1 MEGKKEEL
9 NFETLAIHAGNAP
22 DVITGAIA
30 PPLVRTKTFKQ
41 PEFGIEGKWQYARGQ
56 NPTREILE
64 KNLSALEGDG
74 DAIVFGSGLAAEAM
88 FFMTLQPGDH
98 VVLCKEVYG
107 GTYRLLEKVFAKFGI
122 SASFVDFSKKENI
135 KKSINENTKYIFVEL
150 LTNPSLYVNDLL
162 SIREISVETGV
173 PFVVDMTFTPPCS
186 VRAFEY
192 GAETIIHSL
201 SKYISGHND
210 VMGGSVITKNKEVYE
225 KIKFLQK
232 AVGALLSPDE
242 CYRVIQGIKTLSL
255 RWKKS
260 SENALNLA
268 EFLEKQ
274 ETIKKIYYPGLK
286 SNPQYELAKKQINMG
301 FGSVVSFEV
310 KNVHMD
316 KVKRFVEKLQE
327 DNCIFYGESLA
338 APETLLAYPIIMSH
352 KALSDEEKN
361 NLGITKWFFRI
372 SLGFEDIKDIIK
384 SFEKALGELSDE

>member
-9 NFETLAIHAGNAP
+9 NCETLAIHAGNAP

-316 KVKRFVEKLQE
+316 KVKRFVEKFKKV
-327 DNCIFYGESLA
+327 IAFFFVK
-338 APETLLAYPIIMSH
+338 TLLA
-352 KALSDEEKN
+352 
-361 NLGITKWFFRI
+361 
-372 SLGFEDIKDIIK
+372 
-384 SFEKALGELSDE
+384 